1 MEKNFIFKRMAQKQ
15 RVTFHVGVRGKC
27 EEISLDECIE
37 KYHQLDDS
45 KKKFKESSCLKINF

>member
-1 MEKNFIFKRMAQKQ
+1 MAQKQ